1 MNWDAVGAIAEL
13 LAAVG
18 ALAALIYLAL
28 QLRHITEALR
38 KSELAA
44 RSATSFQG
52 AHSWAELNTAILDP
66 EFAMLTAKSMD
77 SPPSE
82 INDHESARLNF
93 LGRSA
98 MERLD
103 ALHYF
108 YRNEQVEEELWK
120 VRVTWA
126 RRFLDRPYWRSWW
139 DLERETS
146 NYSPSFILELES
158 EPSDGGPV

>member
-13 LAAVG
+13 LAAIG

-28 QLRHITEALR
+28 QLRHNTEALR

-44 RSATSFQG
+44 RSTTSFQG
-52 AHSWAELNTAILDP
+52 AHSWAELNTAILDL

-77 SPPSE
+77 SPPSD
-82 INDHESARLNF
+82 ISDHESARLNF

-103 ALHYF
+103 ALHYP
-108 YRNEQVEEELWK
+108 YRNKQLEEEL
-120 VRVTWA
+120 
-126 RRFLDRPYWRSWW
+126 
-139 DLERETS
+139 
-146 NYSPSFILELES
+146 
-158 EPSDGGPV
+158 

>member
-1 MNWDAVGAIAEL
+1 MT
-13 LAAVG
+13 
-18 ALAALIYLAL
+18 ALIYLAL
-28 QLRHITEALR
+28 QLRHNTEALP

-52 AHSWAELNTAILDP
+52 AYSWAELNTEIYDP
-66 EFAMLTAKSMD
+66 DFAMLTAKSMD
-77 SPPSE
+77 NPPSE
-82 INDHESARLNF
+82 ISDQESAPLNF

-103 ALHYF
+103 ALHYL
-108 YRNEQVEEELWK
+108 YRNEQLEEELCK

-126 RRFLDRPYWRSWW
+126 RRFLGRPYWRGWW

-146 NYSPSFILELES
+146 NYSSSFIL
-158 EPSDGGPV
+158 

>member
-13 LAAVG
+13 FAAIG

-28 QLRHITEALR
+28 QLRHNTEALR

-66 EFAMLTAKSMD
+66 EFAMLAAKSMD

-82 INDHESARLNF
+82 INDDESARLNF
-93 LGRSA
+93 LV
-98 MERLD
+98 D
-103 ALHYF
+103 
-108 YRNEQVEEELWK
+108 QQWK
-120 VRVTWA
+120 DLMLFITSIEMS
-126 RRFLDRPYWRSWW
+126 SWKK
-139 DLERETS
+139 
-146 NYSPSFILELES
+146 NYGKS
-158 EPSDGGPV
+158 V